1 MSLKKLIFF
10 VTSGAENPSHATRAF
25 RFAKTAHTEGLPAEV
40 RLAGEAVLF
49 AHNQQFAT
57 LPSDSPL
64 REHIQAVMDTPEIR
78 VTLCPISA
86 KRHGLPEEDVVHLR
100 FEFKY
105 LAKVLREVSE
115 GTAEFIYIG

>member
-1 MSLKKLIFF
+1 MSLKKLVFF

-49 AHNQQFAT
+49 AHSRQFVA
-57 LPSDSPL
+57 LPADSPL
-64 REHIQAVMDTPEIR
+64 REHMQAVMDTPGIG
-78 VTLCPISA
+78 VTLCPVSA
-86 KRHGLPEEDVVHLR
+86 KRHGLPEGEVIHPR

-105 LAKVLREVSE
+105 LAKVLLEVSE
-115 GTAEFIYIG
+115 GKSEFIYIG